1 MNPNGIFYRT
11 GSIRGRVVI
20 PYAGLDVLERK
31 HAMKV
36 LMSVRENG
44 CMNKTELVESISVG
58 ASSVST
64 RIDELS
70 EAGLFHVEEEEVPP
84 FRKMVSLT
92 DTGEQVAE
100 LISSIH
106 GKLSD

>member
-1 MNPNGIFYRT
+1 MKALL
-11 GSIRGRVVI
+11 S
-20 PYAGLDVLERK
+20 VLEKGR
-31 HAMKV
+31 
-36 LMSVRENG
+36 
-44 CMNKTELVESISVG
+44 MNKTELVESISVG
-58 ASSVST
+58 ASSVSS

-70 EAGLFHVEEEEVPP
+70 EAGLFHVEEEEFPP

-92 DTGEQVAE
+92 DMGEQVAE

>member
-11 GSIRGRVVI
+11 GSILCRVII
-20 PYAGLDVLERK
+20 PYAGLEVLERK

-36 LMSVRENG
+36 LMSVYENG
-44 CMNKTELVESISVG
+44 RMNKTELIESISVG
-58 ASSVST
+58 ASSVSA

-70 EAGLFHVEEEEVPP
+70 EAGLFHVEEEKVPP

-92 DTGEQVAE
+92 DMGEQIAE

-106 GKLSD
+106 AKLSD